1 MQVCRNAWPLSC
13 LVWAGNVHW
22 ENPSPPAFP
31 EGLHTWDLAKEQ
43 SREKRGK
50 WDENDDIVLKT
61 FPERGEWGPSCCQG
75 DVEVFGHR
83 RENSGPKEGVC
94 ALNSFRFSSRSVQ
107 RFPSMKKRDESR
119 KRRFFCR
126 DEHELHPG
134 ESAESR

>member
-61 FPERGEWGPSCCQG
+61 VLREGSG
-75 DVEVFGHR
+75 DPPAAKGMLRFLAT
-83 RENSGPKEGVC
+83 EGRTV
-94 ALNSFRFSSRSVQ
+94 VQ
-107 RFPSMKKRDESR
+107 RKEFV
-119 KRRFFCR
+119 
-126 DEHELHPG
+126 H
-134 ESAESR
+134 